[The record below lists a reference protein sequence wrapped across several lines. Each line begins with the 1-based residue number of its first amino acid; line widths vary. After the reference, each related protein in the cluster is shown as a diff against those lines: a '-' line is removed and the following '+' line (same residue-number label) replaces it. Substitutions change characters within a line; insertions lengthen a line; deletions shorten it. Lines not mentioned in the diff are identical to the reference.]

1 MQSTSSQCGSKKIVN
16 SGFCVVGGV
25 VQGII
30 LMFPVNE
37 SVL

>member
-25 VQGII
+25 VQ